1 MTPSQI
7 EEILKQSLTD
17 VAEVHAQGENAH
29 FGVIVVS
36 DSIAALSKVKQQQA
50 VYAPLADYFTTNEI
64 HALTIKVFSTEKWKT
79 ERLLNMV
86 G

>member
-1 MTPSQI
+1 MNPSQI
-7 EEILKQSLTD
+7 EEILKQALPDAT
-17 VAEVHAQGENAH
+17 EVHAQGENSH

-36 DSIAALSKVKQQQA
+36 DSLAALSRVKQQQA
-50 VYAPLADYFTTNEI
+50 VYAPLAEHFTTNAI
-64 HALTIKVFSTEKWKT
+64 HALTIKVFSVEKWKT